1 MWRKDLLTEADL
13 TQDDIYELFDLVKD
27 VKANPNNYR
36 QALAGKTLGMIFHKP
51 STRTRV
57 SFEVGMYQ
65 LGGNGMFFN
74 QNDLQLGKSES
85 VSDTAKVLSRFLDGI
100 MIRTFK
106 HSDVETLAA
115 NASIPVIN
123 GLTDSF
129 HPCQGLTDLFTM
141 KENVGPLQGLKMS
154 YIGDGSSNMAHSLML
169 SAAVMGID
177 LRVVCPKAY
186 GPDPS
191 VMKRALAIAARH
203 GGKIEVVTDP
213 KAGVKGAK
221 VVYTD
226 VWTSMG
232 QEAET
237 VIRKKALASYQV
249 NPKLMAN
256 ADPDWIFMHCLPAHR
271 GDEVVDEIADDP
283 RSVIFDEAE
292 NRMHVQKGILIKLMG
307 KR

>member
-13 TQDDIYELFDLVKD
+13 TQDDLNELFALVKD
-27 VKANPNNYR
+27 VKANPGNYR

-106 HSDVETLAA
+106 HSDVETLAK

-141 KENVGPLQGLKMS
+141 RENVGPLQGLKMS

-186 GPDPS
+186 SPDAA

-203 GGKIEVVTDP
+203 GGKIEVVVDP

-237 VIRKKALASYQV
+237 AKRKKDLGAYQV

-256 ADPDWIFMHCLPAHR
+256 ADPDWVFMHCLPAHR
-271 GDEVVDEIADDP
+271 GEEVVDEICDDP